1 VHVNRRN
8 FIRLLGAG
16 SAAALVS
23 PRALAALD
31 DLGAWNSYRLSY
43 HIELPES
50 PAPARL
56 WIPIPLLGD
65 SIYQR
70 NQGTIW
76 SGNAQK
82 VDFDPLK
89 ATAVPMVYAE
99 WTRPGPRT
107 LEVSTIV
114 KTLDRKADLGKAA
127 GAGPLP
133 AETRVFLAGTSLIP
147 VDHDTRKLAKEATQ
161 GAGSPL
167 ERARALY
174 DWVIANAAYDP
185 QVPGCGTG
193 NVAAMLKSGKLA
205 GRSADLSALLVALA
219 RASGI
224 PARLA
229 FGIALDRSRLSPAL
243 GAYGDVSQGQEVR
256 AELYLAGAGWVPVDP
271 ANVVRAAF
279 ESGLPQGDPRIV
291 DLKNRFFGGWEMN
304 WVVLNHWE
312 RLSLKPQPAALG
324 LPYFAYPHAEIAA
337 KPRDSLDHRN
347 FVYTVRSAQL
357 VGTGA
362 RFDGIPGVMKVR

>member
-1 VHVNRRN
+1 MNRRN

-16 SAAALVS
+16 SAAALAS

-31 DLGAWNSYRLSY
+31 DLGAWSSYRLSY

-56 WIPIPLLGD
+56 WVPIPWLGD

-133 AETRVFLAGTSLIP
+133 PETRAFLAGTSLIP
-147 VDHDTRKLAKEATQ
+147 VDEATRQLAKEATQ

-174 DWVIANAAYDP
+174 DWVVANAAYDP
-185 QVPGCGTG
+185 QAPGCGTG
-193 NVAAMLKSGKLA
+193 NVAAMVKSGKLA
-205 GRSADLSALLVALA
+205 GRSADLSGLLVALA

-256 AELYLAGAGWVPVDP
+256 AELYLAGTGWVPVDP
-271 ANVVRAAF
+271 ANVLRAAF
-279 ESGLPQGDPRIV
+279 ESGLPGTDPRIA
-291 DLKNRFFGGWEMN
+291 DLKNRLFGSWEMN

-312 RLSLKPQPAALG
+312 RLSLKPQPAALR